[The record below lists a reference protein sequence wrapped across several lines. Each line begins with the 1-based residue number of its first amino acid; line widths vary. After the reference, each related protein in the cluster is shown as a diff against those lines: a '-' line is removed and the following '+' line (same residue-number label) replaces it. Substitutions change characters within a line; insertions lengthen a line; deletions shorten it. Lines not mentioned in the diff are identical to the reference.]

1 VNRTTLGCGA
11 ALLMSALSVAA
22 CGSNA
27 APTAPTATASA
38 ATGATIAPATT
49 TPPPQATAAPV
60 DSSGASPCELVTE
73 ADATTLLGS
82 DPGPGVV
89 TTSGVATTCSYRE
102 LHVAVERGGGAKGLF
117 EAAQSSDQSQPGFQT
132 LSGVADGGF
141 LFKIEGADW
150 LIYILKGSSLVSMI
164 APNSRQIT
172 AATLTALGTTAAG
185 RL

>member
-1 VNRTTLGCGA
+1 MNRTTLGCGA
-11 ALLMSALSVAA
+11 AMLMSAFSVAA
-22 CGSNA
+22 CGSSA

-38 ATGATIAPATT
+38 ATGATPAPVTT
-49 TPPPQATAAPV
+49 TPPQQATAVPA

-73 ADATTLLGS
+73 GDATTFLGS

-89 TTSGVATTCSYRE
+89 TTSGLITICGYRE
-102 LHVAVERGGGAKGLF
+102 LHVAVERGAGARGLF
-117 EAAQSSDQSQPGFQT
+117 EAAQSANQSQPGFQS

-141 LFKIEGADW
+141 IFKMPDANW
-150 LIYILKGSSLVSMI
+150 LLYIFKGTSLVSMI
-164 APNSRQIT
+164 APGGPPIT